1 MSLAAVVTEIFTDLE
16 TLVTGV
22 TTEFGARAQP
32 FHDAP
37 PRAVWVPTG
46 GPIAAPRPSGVAGQ
60 RNLYTRR
67 VASTVYLWA
76 ADTDAL
82 EALLAAFLTAFSH
95 ACHGTG
101 RPGAEQWVTDL
112 GATSLGEALAIE
124 VTVDVPV
131 AELTT
136 TIPIETVAFDT
147 TTQDSEDGALQ
158 AGEPE

>member
-1 MSLAAVVTEIFTDLE
+1 MSLAAVVTEIFTELE

-60 RNLYTRR
+60 RNLFTRR

-76 ADTDAL
+76 ASTDAL
-82 EALLAAFLTAFSH
+82 EALLDAFLTAFAH

-101 RPGAEQWVTDL
+101 RPGAETWVTDL

-131 AELTT
+131 AELTS
-136 TIPIETVAFDT
+136 TVNITSSTFDEST
-147 TTQDSEDGALQ
+147 ADPEDGSLQ
-158 AGEPE
+158 AGEPQ